1 MGPGY
6 SVTECGPGLM
16 PSRVRLLN
24 RKTQISAAAF
34 LVRNPY
40 FSCFRFDRLNFT
52 AHPRPAVVLQL
63 GRSWAAAHGSWKREV
78 DVRSL
83 RIGTNIVNNP
93 GPMRSFARLPSLEY

>member
-40 FSCFRFDRLNFT
+40 FSCFVLYRPNF
-52 AHPRPAVVLQL
+52 APHPRPCVVLQL

-83 RIGTNIVNNP
+83 RIGTDIINNP
-93 GPMRSFARLPSLEY
+93 ELMRIFRASA